1 MALFKKNLLEFFLN
15 DQFKE
20 IYFSIF
26 QNESTIKITFKVFFA
41 LNNENHLYWVDKVW
55 YPCDWTELRTWR
67 SNLHQVIGA
76 AKLEQ
81 KNVLEVLKCAYN
93 YMCIEKVCRK
103 QDEFSILTKHLKK
116 STNLCV

>member
-1 MALFKKNLLEFFLN
+1 MALFKKRKFYLNFFFN

-20 IYFSIF
+20 NYFSIF
-26 QNESTIKITFKVFFA
+26 KNEGTIKITFKVFFA

-81 KNVLEVLKCAYN
+81 KKCAGGFK
-93 YMCIEKVCRK
+93 MCVQLYVHRESVQKARWI
-103 QDEFSILTKHLKK
+103 F
-116 STNLCV
+116 NLP

>member
-1 MALFKKNLLEFFLN
+1 LALFKKNLLEFFLN

-41 LNNENHLYWVDKVW
+41 LNNENHLYWVDIVW

-76 AKLEQ
+76 AKLEKKMCRRFSV
-81 KNVLEVLKCAYN
+81 KNK
-93 YMCIEKVCRK
+93 MCVQLYVHRESVPKV
-103 QDEFSILTKHLKK
+103 SVKK
-116 STNLCV
+116 ARWIFKIP